1 MASIAEAAHQG
12 RPGGD
17 QAAMQ
22 RLWPDLLLHDGA
34 HLCAPPRARA
44 AIGGVSDVSRTH
56 HLSISSGQNPWRRVH
71 YEINWV
77 KQHQRVLRRLSPE
90 ILHGC
95 MHGRP
100 AGWLAV
106 IPSHA
111 WRTIAHK
118 TLLPSLKI

>member
-1 MASIAEAAHQG
+1 MAVRSSNSLPKLKLLCDLYYARMASIAEAAHQG

-56 HLSISSGQNPWRRVH
+56 HLSISSGQNP
-71 YEINWV
+71 
-77 KQHQRVLRRLSPE
+77 
-90 ILHGC
+90 
-95 MHGRP
+95 
-100 AGWLAV
+100 
-106 IPSHA
+106 
-111 WRTIAHK
+111 
-118 TLLPSLKI
+118 